1 MEIISMKIYF
11 GQLYIQAGIS
21 FPFSSSFQRFLSE
34 EVSKLVEM
42 NPKFEQSYGTEYEL
56 MFRISAKKEL
66 LTNEICGPT
75 IFKKEKD
82 IEYSIFLPYKFIM
95 EQSNPNKCALE
106 FLFEGIY
113 TVLDLYEIN
122 TSRLKIEQNKIINKI
137 ISSSN
142 MFKDILVY

>member
-1 MEIISMKIYF
+1 MKIYF

-21 FPFSSSFQRFLSE
+21 FPFNSSFQRFLSE

-82 IEYSIFLPYKFIM
+82 IEYTIFLPYKFIM
-95 EQSNPNKCALE
+95 EQSTGESEKAPETHNNRNSP
-106 FLFEGIY
+106 G
-113 TVLDLYEIN
+113 
-122 TSRLKIEQNKIINKI
+122 
-137 ISSSN
+137 
-142 MFKDILVY
+142 